1 MGVSFYLRYNSGTYD
16 IQRVRKILRK
26 KANEKFAE
34 FSKTVSNS
42 EYLVFGVKNPVLRQI
57 VKEHVK
63 DIEMRLDD
71 FKTGKYLEI
80 DFIYFGLGLSRCKSI
95 DEQLDFLKQNIKN
108 AKSWAITDTASTFLK
123 KLTFDKYWSF
133 FLSLVKSP
141 FTYDR
146 RMAYVVGLKLAK
158 DKNILNVTKYIKKDD
173 EYMVMMGEAWLL
185 ATVAIYYPNEI
196 YEYLQD
202 LDDITLKRK
211 IISKMVDSFRIDEAT
226 KERFKGLRV

>member
-1 MGVSFYLRYNSGTYD
+1 MNYKELEKYLENNGNT
-16 IQRVRKILRK
+16 
-26 KANEKFAE
+26 KFAE

-42 EYLVFGVKNPVLRQI
+42 EYLVFGVKNPVLRKI

-63 DIEMRLDD
+63 DEEMVLDD

-95 DEQLDFLKQNIKN
+95 NEQLDFLKQNIKK
-108 AKSWAITDTASTFLK
+108 AKSWAITDTASTYLK
-123 KLTFDKYWSF
+123 KLTFDKYWPF
-133 FLSLVKSP
+133 FLTLVKSS

-158 DKNILNVTKYIKKDD
+158 EKRILDVTKYIKKDD

-185 ATVAIYYPNEI
+185 ATVAIYYPNEV
-196 YEYLQD
+196 YEYL
-202 LDDITLKRK
+202 LGCEDITLKRK
-211 IISKMVDSFRIDEAT
+211 VISKMVDSFRIDEVT
-226 KERFKGLRV
+226 KERFKGLR

>member
-1 MGVSFYLRYNSGTYD
+1 MGVSFYLRYNSGAMTYKELE
-16 IQRVRKILRK
+16 QYLETN
-26 KANEKFAE
+26 ANKKFAE
-34 FSKTVSNS
+34 FAKTVSNS

-63 DIEMRLDD
+63 DEEMCLED

-80 DFIYFGLGLSRCKSI
+80 DFIYFGLGLSRCKGI
-95 DEQLDFLKQNIKN
+95 DEQLDFLKQNIKT

-185 ATVAIYYPNEI
+185 ATVAIYYPNEV
-196 YEYLQD
+196 YEYLKD
-202 LDDITLKRK
+202 LDDLTLKRK
-211 IISKMVDSFRIDEAT
+211 VISKMVDSFRIDETT
-226 KERFKGLRV
+226 KERFKGLR

>member
-1 MGVSFYLRYNSGTYD
+1 MGVSFLLRYNSGAMTY
-16 IQRVRKILRK
+16 KELEK
-26 KANEKFAE
+26 YLENNANKKFAE

-42 EYLVFGVKNPVLRQI
+42 EYLVFGVKNPVLREI

-63 DIEMRLDD
+63 DEEMRLED

-80 DFIYFGLGLSRCKSI
+80 DFIYFGLALSRCKNI
-95 DEQLDFLKQNIKN
+95 DEQLEFLKQNIKN
-108 AKSWAITDTASTFLK
+108 AKSWAITDTASTYLK

-196 YEYLQD
+196 YDYL
-202 LDDITLKRK
+202 LKCDDFTLKRK
-211 IISKMVDSFRIDEAT
+211 VISKMVDSFRIDNAT
-226 KERFKGLRV
+226 KERFKGLR

>member
-1 MGVSFYLRYNSGTYD
+1 MNYKELEKYLENNGNT
-16 IQRVRKILRK
+16 
-26 KANEKFAE
+26 KFAE

-42 EYLVFGVKNPVLRQI
+42 EYLVFGVKNPVLRKI

-63 DIEMRLDD
+63 DEEMVLDD

-95 DEQLDFLKQNIKN
+95 NEQLDFLKQNIKK
-108 AKSWAITDTASTFLK
+108 AKSWAITDTASTYLK
-123 KLTFDKYWSF
+123 KLTFDKYWPF
-133 FLSLVKSP
+133 FLTLVKSS

-158 DKNILNVTKYIKKDD
+158 EKRILDVTKYIKKDD

-196 YEYLQD
+196 YEFLTKCED
-202 LDDITLKRK
+202 VTLKRK
-211 IISKMVDSFRIDEAT
+211 VISKMVDSFRIDEVT
-226 KERFKGLRV
+226 KERFKGLR

>member
-1 MGVSFYLRYNSGTYD
+1 MTYKELEKYLENN
-16 IQRVRKILRK
+16 
-26 KANEKFAE
+26 ANEKFAE

-71 FKTGKYLEI
+71 FKMGKYLEI

-173 EYMVMMGEAWLL
+173 EYMVMMAEAWLL
-185 ATVAIYYPNEI
+185 ATTAIYYPNEI
-196 YEYLQD
+196 YEYL
-202 LDDITLKRK
+202 LKCEDITLKRK
-211 IISKMVDSFRIDEAT
+211 VISKMVDSFRIDETT
-226 KERFKGLRV
+226 KKRFKGLR

>member
-1 MGVSFYLRYNSGTYD
+1 MTYKELDKYLQENGN
-16 IQRVRKILRK
+16 K
-26 KANEKFAE
+26 KFAE

-80 DFIYFGLGLSRCKSI
+80 DFIYFGLGLSRIKNI
-95 DEQLDFLKQNIKN
+95 DEQLDFLKQNIKK

-123 KLTFDKYWSF
+123 KLTFDKYWPF

-141 FTYDR
+141 YIFDR
-146 RMAYVVGLKLAK
+146 RMAYVVGLKLTK
-158 DKNILNVTKYIKKDD
+158 DKKILDVTKYIKKDD
-173 EYMVMMGEAWLL
+173 EYMVMMAEAWLL
-185 ATVAIYYPNEI
+185 ATAAIHYPNEI
-196 YEYLQD
+196 YEYLLKCED
-202 LDDITLKRK
+202 LALKRK
-211 IISKMVDSFRIDEAT
+211 VVSKMVDSFRIDEAT
-226 KERFKGLRV
+226 KKRFKGLR

>member
-1 MGVSFYLRYNSGTYD
+1 MTYKELEKYLEKNT
-16 IQRVRKILRK
+16 
-26 KANEKFAE
+26 NEKFAE

-63 DIEMRLDD
+63 DKEMRLDD

-95 DEQLDFLKQNIKN
+95 DEQLDFLKQNIKT

-141 FTYDR
+141 FIYDR

-158 DKNILNVTKYIKKDD
+158 DKNILKVTEYIKKDD
-173 EYMVMMGEAWLL
+173 EYMVMMAEAWLL
-185 ATVAIYYPNEI
+185 ATIAIYYPNEV
-196 YEYLQD
+196 YEYL
-202 LDDITLKRK
+202 LKCEDITLKRK
-211 IISKMVDSFRIDEAT
+211 VISKMVDSFRIDEAT
-226 KERFKGLRV
+226 KEKFKGLR

>member
-1 MGVSFYLRYNSGTYD
+1 MTYKELEQYLETN
-16 IQRVRKILRK
+16 
-26 KANEKFAE
+26 ANKKFAE
-34 FSKTVSNS
+34 FAKTVSNS

-63 DIEMRLDD
+63 DEELALDD

-80 DFIYFGLGLSRCKSI
+80 DFIYFGLGLSRIKNI
-95 DEQLDFLKQNIKN
+95 DEQLEFLKQNIKK

-146 RMAYVVGLKLAK
+146 RMAYVLGLKLAK
-158 DKNILNVTKYIKKDD
+158 DKKILAVTKYIKKDD
-173 EYMVMMGEAWLL
+173 EYMVMMAEAWLL
-185 ATVAIYYPNEI
+185 ATVAIYYQNEI
-196 YEYLQD
+196 YEYLTKCE
-202 LDDITLKRK
+202 DITLKRK
-211 IISKMVDSFRIDEAT
+211 VISKMVDSFRINETT
-226 KERFKGLRV
+226 KKRFKCLR

>member
-1 MGVSFYLRYNSGTYD
+1 MTYKELEKYLQENGN
-16 IQRVRKILRK
+16 K
-26 KANEKFAE
+26 KFAE

-42 EYLVFGVKNPVLRQI
+42 EYLVFGVKNPILRQI

-63 DIEMRLDD
+63 DEELVLDD

-80 DFIYFGLGLSRCKSI
+80 DFIYFGLGLSRIKSI
-95 DEQLDFLKQNIKN
+95 DEQLEFLKQNIKK

-146 RMAYVVGLKLAK
+146 RMAYVLGLKLAK
-158 DKNILNVTKYIKKDD
+158 DKKILR
-173 EYMVMMGEAWLL
+173 A
-185 ATVAIYYPNEI
+185 P
-196 YEYLQD
+196 
-202 LDDITLKRK
+202 RK
-211 IISKMVDSFRIDEAT
+211 ISKKISPGYPHKVVGVSFLMYN
-226 KERFKGLRV
+226 KSWL

>member
-1 MGVSFYLRYNSGTYD
+1 MTYKELEKYLENN
-16 IQRVRKILRK
+16 
-26 KANEKFAE
+26 ANEKFAE

-57 VKEHVK
+57 VKEHVEDK
-63 DIEMRLDD
+63 EMRLDD

-80 DFIYFGLGLSRCKSI
+80 DFIYFGLGLSRCKGI

-158 DKNILNVTKYIKKDD
+158 DKNILNVTKYLKKDD

-211 IISKMVDSFRIDEAT
+211 VISKMVDSFRIDEAT
-226 KERFKGLRV
+226 KERFKGLR

>member
-1 MGVSFYLRYNSGTYD
+1 MTYKELEKYLVENG
-16 IQRVRKILRK
+16 
-26 KANEKFAE
+26 NEKFAE

-42 EYLVFGVKNPVLRQI
+42 EYLVFGVKNPVLREI
-57 VKEHVK
+57 VKQHVK
-63 DIEMRLDD
+63 DEELRLDD
-71 FKTGKYLEI
+71 FLTGKFLEI
-80 DFIYFGLGLSRCKSI
+80 DFIYFGLGLSRCKNI
-95 DEQLDFLKQNIKN
+95 DEQLDFLKRNIKN
-108 AKSWAITDTASTFLK
+108 AKSWAITDTASTYLK

-146 RMAYVVGLKLAK
+146 RMVYVVGLKLAK

-196 YEYLQD
+196 YDYLLKCDD
-202 LDDITLKRK
+202 LTLKRK
-211 IISKMVDSFRIDEAT
+211 VISKA
-226 KERFKGLRV
+226 

>member
-1 MGVSFYLRYNSGTYD
+1 MTYKELEKYLENNT
-16 IQRVRKILRK
+16 
-26 KANEKFAE
+26 NEKFAK

>member
-1 MGVSFYLRYNSGTYD
+1 MTYKELEKYLENNT
-16 IQRVRKILRK
+16 
-26 KANEKFAE
+26 NEKFAE

-80 DFIYFGLGLSRCKSI
+80 DFIYFGLGLSRCKNI
-95 DEQLDFLKQNIKN
+95 DEQLEFLKLNIKN

-211 IISKMVDSFRIDEAT
+211 VISKTVDSFRIDEAT
-226 KERFKGLRV
+226 KERFKGLR

>member
-1 MGVSFYLRYNSGTYD
+1 MTYKELEQYLETN
-16 IQRVRKILRK
+16 
-26 KANEKFAE
+26 ANKKFAE

-63 DIEMRLDD
+63 DEKMRLED

-80 DFIYFGLGLSRCKSI
+80 DFVYFGLGLSRCKNI
-95 DEQLDFLKQNIKN
+95 DEQLEFLKQNIKN
-108 AKSWAITDTASTFLK
+108 AESWAITDTAATYLK

-133 FLSLVKSP
+133 FLKLVKSP

-146 RMAYVVGLKLAK
+146 RMAFVVGLKLAK
-158 DKNILNVTKYIKKDD
+158 DKNILKVTEYIQKDE

-185 ATVAIYYPNEI
+185 ATVAIYYPNEV
-196 YEYLQD
+196 YDYLLKCDD
-202 LDDITLKRK
+202 LALKRK
-211 IISKMVDSFRIDEAT
+211 VICKMVDSFRIDEAT
-226 KERFKGLRV
+226 KERFKGLR

>member
-1 MGVSFYLRYNSGTYD
+1 MTYKELDKYLQENGN
-16 IQRVRKILRK
+16 K
-26 KANEKFAE
+26 KFAE

-63 DIEMRLDD
+63 DEELALDD

-80 DFIYFGLGLSRCKSI
+80 DFIYFGLGLSRIKNI
-95 DEQLDFLKQNIKN
+95 DEQLDFLKQNIKK

-123 KLTFDKYWSF
+123 KLTFDKYWPF

-141 FTYDR
+141 FIYDR

-158 DKNILNVTKYIKKDD
+158 DKKILDVTKYIKKDD
-173 EYMVMMGEAWLL
+173 EYMVMMAEAWLL
-185 ATVAIYYPNEI
+185 STIAIEYPQQVFE
-196 YEYLQD
+196 L
-202 LDDITLKRK
+202 LKK
-211 IISKMVDSFRIDEAT
+211 LGDQKLKLKTISKICDSFRFSDAQ
-226 KERFKGLRV
+226 KEQFKSLRSN

>member
-1 MGVSFYLRYNSGTYD
+1 MNYKELEKYLKNNGNT
-16 IQRVRKILRK
+16 
-26 KANEKFAE
+26 KFAE

-63 DIEMRLDD
+63 DEEMVLDD

-95 DEQLDFLKQNIKN
+95 NEQLDFLKQNIKI
-108 AKSWAITDTASTFLK
+108 AKSWAITDTASTYLK

-133 FLSLVKSP
+133 FLSLVKSS

-158 DKNILNVTKYIKKDD
+158 EKRILDVTKYIKKDD

-196 YEYLQD
+196 YEFLTKCED
-202 LDDITLKRK
+202 VTLKRK
-211 IISKMVDSFRIDEAT
+211 VISKMVDSFRIDEVT
-226 KERFKGLRV
+226 KERFKGLR